1 MALLPFPGRDPAP
14 APSPDDDQNEP
25 GDEIAEGRMSFLE
38 HLEELRR
45 RILYSLV
52 ALLGGF
58 LIAFAFIR
66 HIFDFIMRPLYALL
80 PRDGPLANTLVYSE
94 PTEAFILYL
103 KMALLA
109 GIMIAAP
116 VILYQVWAFVAPGLY
131 AREKKF
137 AIPFIGLG
145 TVCFLLGAVFSH
157 YVLFPWTW
165 RFLASFSTDYLAF
178 LPRIEPVFSLYTKM
192 LLGMG
197 LVFQMP
203 TLVFFLARMGVVSA
217 RFLVRNFKYAVL
229 LIFVVAALITP
240 TGDPLTQSLFAA
252 PMIAL
257 YGISILIAWGVGR
270 KRRPADAL

>member
-1 MALLPFPGRDPAP
+1 
-14 APSPDDDQNEP
+14 
-25 GDEIAEGRMSFLE
+25 MSFLE

-58 LIAFAFIR
+58 LVSFLFIR
-66 HIFDFIMRPLYALL
+66 RIFDFIMEPLYALM
-80 PRDGPLANTLVYSE
+80 PKGGPLANTLVYSE

-145 TVCFLLGAVFSH
+145 TVCFVLGALFSH

-165 RFLASFSTDYLAF
+165 QFLASFSTDYLAF

-197 LVFQMP
+197 LIFQMP
-203 TLVFFLARMGVVSA
+203 TIVFFLARMGVVSA
-217 RFLVRNFKYAVL
+217 HFLIRHFKYAVL
-229 LIFVVAALITP
+229 VIFIVAALITP
-240 TGDPLTQSLFAA
+240 TGDPLTQALFAA

-257 YGISILIAWGVGR
+257 YVISIGIAWLVGR
-270 KRRPADAL
+270 RRPKAEAA

>member
-1 MALLPFPGRDPAP
+1 MALVPFPGQSTVPALP
-14 APSPDDDQNEP
+14 PEGEEEDTEMSA
-25 GDEIAEGRMSFLE
+25 GRMSFLE

-58 LIAFAFIR
+58 LVSFLFIR
-66 HIFDFIMRPLYALL
+66 RIFDFIMEPLYALM
-80 PRDGPLANTLVYSE
+80 PKGGPLANTLVYSE

-145 TVCFLLGAVFSH
+145 TVCFVLGALFSH

-165 RFLASFSTDYLAF
+165 QFLASFSTDYLAF

-197 LVFQMP
+197 LIFQMP
-203 TLVFFLARMGVVSA
+203 TIVFFLARMGVVSA
-217 RFLVRNFKYAVL
+217 HFLIRHFKYAVL
-229 LIFVVAALITP
+229 VIFIVAALITP
-240 TGDPLTQSLFAA
+240 TGDPLTQALFAA

-257 YGISILIAWGVGR
+257 YVISIGIAWLVGR
-270 KRRPADAL
+270 RRPKAEAA